1 MQPKSKLSTTTA
13 ELSSLDGGRSRPPL
27 LFSKLDRV
35 GQARRKKQREWILP
49 SCKGCGGAEGKNW
62 RPGRKAKGC
71 AAKEREVWD
80 GTGVGTPQPHGE
92 DGVRG

>member
-1 MQPKSKLSTTTA
+1 MEGDP
-13 ELSSLDGGRSRPPL
+13 GH
-27 LFSKLDRV
+27 LFSSRNWIGLV
-35 GQARRKKQREWILP
+35 RREERSSGSGYSPPAKDA
-49 SCKGCGGAEGKNW
+49 AERRRKNW